1 LVVLLGVNVAVM
13 TDDPALPKSNAPLV
27 IVTTEVAAEE
37 YVHVPVAAV
46 VATLGETMDAFAAP

>member
-1 LVVLLGVNVAVM
+1 MNVAVM